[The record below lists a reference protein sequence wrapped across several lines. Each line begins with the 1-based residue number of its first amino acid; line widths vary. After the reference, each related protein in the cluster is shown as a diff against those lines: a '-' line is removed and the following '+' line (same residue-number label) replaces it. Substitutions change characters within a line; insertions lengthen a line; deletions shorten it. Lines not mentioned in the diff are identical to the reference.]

1 MRIPYWEKFCR
12 GRVEKFWLGDET
24 VPDEYFY
31 TKNLFT
37 RQILSNNKSLMEKVT
52 KFPYPPHE
60 CSIERPNFKV
70 SVSFSGYQKLIGW
83 ETLQICTVPF

>member
-31 TKNLFT
+31 TRNLFT
-37 RQILSNNKSLMEKVT
+37 RRILSNNKSFLGKVT
-52 KFPYPPHE
+52 KFPYLP
-60 CSIERPNFKV
+60 IDALFDA
-70 SVSFSGYQKLIGW
+70 LILRWMLILAG
-83 ETLQICTVPF
+83 IKK